1 MADGMRRMIGDA
13 LLMAAK
19 DLRLEFKARVGLT
32 QVLPFGVLVLVV
44 MAFALD
50 AESRLL
56 VEVSPGLL
64 WVTVTFAAVLM
75 VTRSS
80 GLETEA
86 GVGDALRLSGMAPS
100 AVFLGKA
107 AAVAAQLLVLEVTLA
122 ATMAV
127 LYRTPLSG
135 PALGLATMVAAT
147 AGMAAV
153 GTLLAALASS
163 TGGRESLIPLLM
175 LPVLAPVLIGAT
187 RATDVALG
195 GSDGTGGWPWVAL
208 LGVFALSYVLLG
220 ALAYRSLM
228 EES

>member
-19 DLRLEFKARVGLT
+19 DLRLQFKARVGLT

-56 VEVSPGLL
+56 VEVSPGLF

>member
-44 MAFALD
+44 MAFALG

-56 VEVSPGLL
+56 VEVSPGLF

-86 GVGDALRLSGMAPS
+86 GVGGALRLSGMAPS

>member
-56 VEVSPGLL
+56 VEVSPGLF

>member
-1 MADGMRRMIGDA
+1 MGDSLRR
-13 LLMAAK
+13 LLRDTAVIASK
-19 DLRLEFKARVGLT
+19 DLRLEVTTRVGLA

-56 VEVSPGLL
+56 VEVSPGLF
-64 WVTVTFAAVLM
+64 WVTVTFAAVLS
-75 VTRSS
+75 VTRSAA
-80 GLETEA
+80 LESEP
-86 GVGDALRLSGMAPS
+86 GVNDALRLSGMAP
-100 AVFLGKA
+100 AALFLGKA
-107 AAVAAQLLVLEVTLA
+107 LAVAAQLLALEVVLA
-122 ATMAV
+122 LTMAV

-135 PALGLATMVAAT
+135 PALGLATMVTAT
-147 AGMAAV
+147 AGIAAV

-163 TGGRESLIPLLM
+163 TRGRESLVPLLM

-208 LGVFALSYVLLG
+208 LGVFALSYLMLG
-220 ALAYRSLM
+220 ALAYRPLM
-228 EES
+228 EDS

>member
-56 VEVSPGLL
+56 VEVSPGLF

-195 GSDGTGGWPWVAL
+195 GAD
-208 LGVFALSYVLLG
+208 G

>member
-56 VEVSPGLL
+56 VEVSPGLF

-135 PALGLATMVAAT
+135 PALGLATMGAAT

>member
-56 VEVSPGLL
+56 VEVSPGLF

-80 GLETEA
+80 GLESEA

>member
-1 MADGMRRMIGDA
+1 MIGDA

-56 VEVSPGLL
+56 VEVSPGLF

>member
-56 VEVSPGLL
+56 VEVSPGLF

-86 GVGDALRLSGMAPS
+86 GVGNALRLSGMAPS

>member
-50 AESRLL
+50 AASRLL
-56 VEVSPGLL
+56 VEVSPGLF
-64 WVTVTFAAVLM
+64 WVTVPFAAVLM
-75 VTRSS
+75 VSRSS

>member
-1 MADGMRRMIGDA
+1 MRRMIGDA

-56 VEVSPGLL
+56 VEVSPGLF

>member
-1 MADGMRRMIGDA
+1 M
-13 LLMAAK
+13 
-19 DLRLEFKARVGLT
+19 
-32 QVLPFGVLVLVV
+32 LPFGVLVLVV

-56 VEVSPGLL
+56 VEVSPGLF

>member
-56 VEVSPGLL
+56 VEVSPGLF

-86 GVGDALRLSGMAPS
+86 GG
-100 AVFLGKA
+100 
-107 AAVAAQLLVLEVTLA
+107 
-122 ATMAV
+122 
-127 LYRTPLSG
+127 
-135 PALGLATMVAAT
+135 
-147 AGMAAV
+147 
-153 GTLLAALASS
+153 
-163 TGGRESLIPLLM
+163 
-175 LPVLAPVLIGAT
+175 
-187 RATDVALG
+187 
-195 GSDGTGGWPWVAL
+195 
-208 LGVFALSYVLLG
+208 
-220 ALAYRSLM
+220 
-228 EES
+228 

>member
-1 MADGMRRMIGDA
+1 MGDSLRR
-13 LLMAAK
+13 LLRDTAVIASK
-19 DLRLEFKARVGLT
+19 DLRLEVTTRVGLA

-56 VEVSPGLL
+56 VEVSPGLF
-64 WVTVTFAAVLM
+64 WVTVTFAAVLS
-75 VTRSS
+75 VTRSAA
-80 GLETEA
+80 LESEP
-86 GVGDALRLSGMAPS
+86 GVNDALRLSGMAP
-100 AVFLGKA
+100 AALFLGKA
-107 AAVAAQLLVLEVTLA
+107 LAVAAQLLALEVVLA
-122 ATMAV
+122 LSMAV

-135 PALGLATMVAAT
+135 PALGLATMVTAT
-147 AGMAAV
+147 AGIAAV

-163 TGGRESLIPLLM
+163 TRGRESLVPLLM

-208 LGVFALSYVLLG
+208 LGVFALSYLMLG
-220 ALAYRSLM
+220 ALAYRPLM
-228 EES
+228 EDS

>member
-1 MADGMRRMIGDA
+1 M
-13 LLMAAK
+13 
-19 DLRLEFKARVGLT
+19 
-32 QVLPFGVLVLVV
+32 LVLVV

-56 VEVSPGLL
+56 VEVSPGLF

>member
-56 VEVSPGLL
+56 GEVSPGLF

>member
-56 VEVSPGLL
+56 VEVSPGLF

-86 GVGDALRLSGMAPS
+86 GVGDALRLSGMAPL

-107 AAVAAQLLVLEVTLA
+107 AAVAAQLLVLGVTLA
-122 ATMAV
+122 GTMAV

>member
-1 MADGMRRMIGDA
+1 
-13 LLMAAK
+13 
-19 DLRLEFKARVGLT
+19 
-32 QVLPFGVLVLVV
+32 
-44 MAFALD
+44 
-50 AESRLL
+50 
-56 VEVSPGLL
+56 
-64 WVTVTFAAVLM
+64 
-75 VTRSS
+75 
-80 GLETEA
+80 
-86 GVGDALRLSGMAPS
+86 
-100 AVFLGKA
+100 
-107 AAVAAQLLVLEVTLA
+107 
-122 ATMAV
+122 
-127 LYRTPLSG
+127 
-135 PALGLATMVAAT
+135 
-147 AGMAAV
+147 MAAV

>member
-44 MAFALD
+44 MAFALG

-56 VEVSPGLL
+56 VEVSPGLF

>member
-56 VEVSPGLL
+56 VEVSPGLF

-75 VTRSS
+75 VARPA

>member
-1 MADGMRRMIGDA
+1 MRRMIGDA

-44 MAFALD
+44 MAFALG

-56 VEVSPGLL
+56 VEVSPGLF

-86 GVGDALRLSGMAPS
+86 GVGGALRLSGMAPS